1 MKEFKKL
8 EELKQSKSLQSLHL
22 TMINK
27 LPSES
32 DFFKA
37 FIKEKR
43 IDQPLAPKEKGSAFK
58 YLLREYIYKFPLLQ
72 GNHSGSAY
80 YAGKAVNL
88 ILRYARKKNKKLLDI
103 LHKDCV

>member
-58 YLLREYIYKFPLLQ
+58 YLLREYIFKFSLVKD
-72 GNHSGSAY
+72 GYTSAY
-80 YAGKAVNL
+80 YAGKLVNM
-88 ILRYARKKNKKLLDI
+88 ILKKTFPYIKFSI
-103 LHKDCV
+103 VI